1 MGQVFSTT
9 VPPLIMA
16 FIVKPCLSCI
26 LSRGEVVQARLN
38 EMYVL
43 PPWNLSLRMAQT
55 LTVVFVICMY
65 SGGMPLLYVV
75 GFVYSIVAF
84 WLDKWCLLKG
94 SSKPPAYNQ
103 SIVHVVMNF
112 LPVAAFLHTVISGW
126 TYGNQSLVPSEWSK
140 LLFVAEI
147 LFMSQDG
154 VLKRFQLLKANIAKY
169 WNQLEPTGTNWNL

>member
-1 MGQVFSTT
+1 MFAMACVAFVVQVFSTT
-9 VPPLIMA
+9 IPPLIIA
-16 FIVKPCLSCI
+16 FFVKPCLSCC
-26 LSRGEVVQARLN
+26 LARGEVVEAKLN

-55 LTVVFVICMY
+55 LTVIFVICMY

-103 SIVHVVMNF
+103 KI
-112 LPVAAFLHTVISGW
+112 LQACRAFLSCGFLWGGGLSIQFLQTS
-126 TYGNQSLVPSEWSK
+126 
-140 LLFVAEI
+140 
-147 LFMSQDG
+147 D
-154 VLKRFQLLKANIAKY
+154 
-169 WNQLEPTGTNWNL
+169 

>member
-1 MGQVFSTT
+1 MACVAFVVQVFSTT
-9 VPPLIMA
+9 IPPLIMA
-16 FIVKPCLSCI
+16 FFVKPCLACI
-26 LSRGEVVQARLN
+26 VARGEVVEAKLN

-103 SIVHVVMNF
+103 KIIQ
-112 LPVAAFLHTVISGW
+112 ACGAFLS
-126 TYGNQSLVPSEWSK
+126 
-140 LLFVAEI
+140 F
-147 LFMSQDG
+147 
-154 VLKRFQLLKANIAKY
+154 RFLCVVGRIVNSIPASN
-169 WNQLEPTGTNWNL
+169 